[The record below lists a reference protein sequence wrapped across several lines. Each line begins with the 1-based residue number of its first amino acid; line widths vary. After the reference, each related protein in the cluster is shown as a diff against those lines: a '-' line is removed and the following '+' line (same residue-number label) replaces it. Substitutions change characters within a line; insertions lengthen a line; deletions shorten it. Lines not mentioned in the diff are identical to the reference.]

1 MQDYSKEVK
10 EAFAKQYGGR
20 KDLTS
25 GQRLNFQQ
33 EVARA
38 LLHSEYS
45 SLIPE
50 LEQKARCEHD
60 AGMDEWDL
68 VLGDI
73 SEAEDISQFV
83 RCQLFPWTLLTN
95 IPTRARDALFDAVY
109 PLLQAIGSYAGCY
122 VTLVAGNSGGDDAT
136 EKGFFTA

>member
-1 MQDYSKEVK
+1 VIVLSQASW
-10 EAFAKQYGGR
+10 
-20 KDLTS
+20 T
-25 GQRLNFQQ
+25 
-33 EVARA
+33 
-38 LLHSEYS
+38 SEYS
-45 SLIPE
+45 AESAQCTGSCWGRVALTIPE